1 MTEEWTRGEYM
12 ISTDR
17 QRLDLDL
24 IHGFLSTSYWATGR
38 SRDRVARS
46 IERSL
51 AFGLYHG
58 REQIGFAR
66 VVTDYVV
73 VAYLAD
79 VFVLDAHRGKGL
91 GRWLVAVVTNHADL
105 QPVRRWI
112 LGTRDAHELYRQ
124 FGFTEPR
131 PNIWMERFNP
141 ESDRRI

>member
-1 MTEEWTRGEYM
+1 MTEEWTRGDYT

-17 QRLDLDL
+17 ERLDIDV
-24 IHGFLSTSYWATGR
+24 IHGFLTTSYWATGR
-38 SRDRVARS
+38 SRERVARS

-51 AFGLYHG
+51 AFGLFQGH
-58 REQIGFAR
+58 EQVGFAR

-91 GRWLVAVVTNHADL
+91 GRWLVDVVTNHSDL
-105 QPVRRWI
+105 QSVRRWI
-112 LGTRDAHELYRQ
+112 LGTRDAHDLYRQ